1 MKLPKRKPKTSA
13 PRIPAIVAA
22 VNRKDFAAAV
32 DILQQAAVEYYGRIA
47 EAEATIPAADA
58 AIVAKLHRHIAAE
71 IERASPAVA
80 AQVKAMEPIELPPIH
95 YQTIGKK

>member
-22 VNRKDFAAAV
+22 VNRKDFA
-32 DILQQAAVEYYGRIA
+32 
-47 EAEATIPAADA
+47 EAEATLPAADA

-80 AQVKAMEPIELPPIH
+80 AQVKAMEPIELPPIQ